1 MLATLTPLLAEDFL
15 LNFRIYDGLYGSGV
29 VQITITRIL
38 IVLQSLLF
46 FFASNRLELHLQL
59 EKNSGKIFLQTAAKE
74 NENDIRE
81 FMTDI
86 INQDADE

>member
-1 MLATLTPLLAEDFL
+1 MLATLTPPLAEDFL